1 MFYDTA
7 LYMALA
13 IFGVGLIYKVSGWFR
28 FSVDMRSRADA
39 APGSSRFMAAL
50 KGVFSALSSPKLG
63 DLAQVFASDVLLQ
76 LHIRKEDVLRWLMH
90 ILIFAGFMF
99 LFIFHALDKI
109 IFTSLFDRYYL
120 DLNPF
125 IIIAG
130 LMVLAGV
137 AIAVYRRFILKVA
150 RLKTAGPDYY
160 ALIILAVII
169 ISGLAM
175 ELTKLT
181 SYENWQTYW
190 DIHVYTCLIGLAYLP
205 FSKMLHV
212 LTTPVSLM
220 ANAVMDKD
228 SDPVNVRTRQM
239 MELDACTRCGTCSN
253 RCSVAVACDSTGN
266 NMVLPSERMEFLK
279 NYYSDKTIGAKG
291 LAAIQQGIYLCTNCD
306 RCTVACPAGINLR
319 EMWFDVREEMI
330 QRGDA
335 VDLVLTPF
343 SYFRGLNMD
352 KFDYEPFEKPVAKAV
367 DKVTASYDLLDQPD
381 DVIPLTPANQAF
393 KEGAGLTDRASTY
406 AYCFTCENCSTV
418 CPVVGNYDNPAE
430 EIDLL
435 PHQIMRSMGFG
446 IKDLA
451 MGSRMLWYC
460 LTCYQCQEHC
470 PQGVKV
476 TDVLYELKNKAA
488 NEATPSQQA
497 PTKQATGSSV

>member
-1 MFYDTA
+1 MLYDTA

-28 FSVDMRSRADA
+28 FSVDMQNRSESTP
-39 APGSSRFMAAL
+39 APSRIQTAL
-50 KGVFSALSSPKLG
+50 RGVFTTLFSQKLFI
-63 DLAQVFASDVLLQ
+63 LARVFVSDVLLQ
-76 LHIRKEDVLRWLMH
+76 MRICKEDIIRWLMH
-90 ILIFAGFMF
+90 MLIFVGFMF
-99 LFIFHALDKI
+99 LLFTHALDKI
-109 IFTSLFDRYYL
+109 IVTSLFDRYYL
-120 DLNPF
+120 DLNPYL
-125 IIIAG
+125 IVAG

-137 AIAVYRRFILKVA
+137 AIAAYRRFILKVP

-181 SYENWQTYW
+181 SYENYQSYW
-190 DIHVYTCLIGLAYLP
+190 NIHVYACLFGLAYLP

-212 LTTPVSLM
+212 LTTPVSLL
-220 ANAVMDKD
+220 ANAVMDKQ
-228 SDPVNVRTRQM
+228 SSPANIKTRQM

-253 RCSVAVACDSTGN
+253 RCSVAVAFDRIGN
-266 NMVLPSERMEFLK
+266 EMILPSERMEFLK
-279 NYYSDKTIGAKG
+279 DYYSDKAIGAKG

-319 EMWFDVREEMI
+319 DMWFDVREEMI

-352 KFDYEPFEKPVAKAV
+352 NFDFEPFEKPVVKAR
-367 DKVTASYDLLDQPD
+367 KMVTAPYKLLHQSD
-381 DVIPLTPANQAF
+381 DIIPLTSANQAF
-393 KEGAGLTDRASTY
+393 KENADLSDWASTY
-406 AYCFTCENCSTV
+406 TFCFTCENCSTV
-418 CPVVGNYDNPAE
+418 CPVVGNYESPIE
-430 EIDLL
+430 ELDLL

-476 TDVLYELKNKAA
+476 TDILYELKNLSAK
-488 NEATPSQQA
+488 EVVPSQ
-497 PTKQATGSSV
+497 PTMGSVTLK

>member
-1 MFYDTA
+1 MLYDIA
-7 LYMALA
+7 LYVALA
-13 IFGVGLIYKVSGWFR
+13 IFGVGLIYKISGWFR
-28 FSVDMRSRADA
+28 FSVDMQNRIGIT
-39 APGSSRFMAAL
+39 PVLSRFPTAL
-50 KGVFSALSSPKLG
+50 KGVFTTLFSPKLST
-63 DLAQVFASDVLLQ
+63 LARIFVRDVLLQ
-76 LHIRKEDVLRWLMH
+76 MRIHKEDVIRWLMH
-90 ILIFAGFMF
+90 MLIFVGFMF
-99 LFIFHALDKI
+99 LFFTHALDKI
-109 IFTSLFDRYYL
+109 IVTPLFDRYYL
-120 DLNPF
+120 DLNPYL
-125 IIIAG
+125 IVAG

-137 AIAVYRRFILKVA
+137 AIAVYRRFILKVP

-160 ALIILAVII
+160 ALVILAIII

-190 DIHVYTCLIGLAYLP
+190 NIHVYTCLFGLAYLP
-205 FSKMLHV
+205 FSKLLHV
-212 LTTPVSLM
+212 LTTPVSLL
-220 ANAVMDKD
+220 ANAVMDEQ
-228 SDPVNVRTRQM
+228 SNPANIRTRQM

-253 RCSVAVACDSTGN
+253 RCSVAAAFDSIGN
-266 NMVLPSERMEFLK
+266 EMILPSERMEFLK
-279 NYYSDKTIGAKG
+279 DYYSDKAIGAKG

-319 EMWFDVREEMI
+319 EMWFDVREEII

-335 VDLVLTPF
+335 VTLVLTPF

-352 KFDYEPFEKPVAKAV
+352 KFDFGPFEEPVAKAIN
-367 DKVTASYDLLDQPD
+367 KVTLSYELLHRSDEF
-381 DVIPLTPANQAF
+381 IPLTSANQTF
-393 KEGAGLTDRASTY
+393 KENAGLSDRASTY

-418 CPVVGNYDNPAE
+418 CPVVGNYDNPVDE
-430 EIDLL
+430 LDLL
-435 PHQIMRSMGFG
+435 PHQIMQSMGFG

-476 TDVLYELKNKAA
+476 TDILYELKNLSAK
-488 NEATPSQQA
+488 EADPSQA
-497 PTKQATGSSV
+497 AMGSVAQK

>member
-1 MFYDTA
+1 MLYNTA
-7 LYMALA
+7 LYVALA
-13 IFGVGLIYKVSGWFR
+13 IFGIGLIYKVSGWFR
-28 FSVDMRSRADA
+28 FSVDMQNRAGST
-39 APGSSRFMAAL
+39 PISSRFQTAV
-50 KGVFSALSSPKLG
+50 KGVFSTLFSPKLG
-63 DLAQVFASDVLLQ
+63 DLARVFVSDVLVQ
-76 LHIRKEDVLRWLMH
+76 KQIRNEDVTRWLMH
-90 ILIFAGFMF
+90 MLIFVGFMF
-99 LFIFHALDKI
+99 LFFTHALDKI

-120 DLNPF
+120 ALNPW
-125 IIIAG
+125 IILAG

-137 AIAVYRRFILKVA
+137 GIAVYRRFILKVP

-190 DIHVYTCLIGLAYLP
+190 DIHVYACLFGLAYLP
-205 FSKMLHV
+205 FSKMLHI
-212 LTTPVSLM
+212 LTTPVSLLT
-220 ANAVMDKD
+220 NAVMDKQ
-228 SDPVNVRTRQM
+228 SSPANIRTRQM

-253 RCSVAVACDSTGN
+253 RCSVAVAFDSIGN
-266 NMVLPSERMEFLK
+266 HMVLPSERMEFLK
-279 NYYSDKTIGAKG
+279 EYYSNKKIGPRA

-306 RCTVACPAGINLR
+306 RCTVSCPAGINLR
-319 EMWFDVREEMI
+319 EMWFDVREEII

-335 VDLVLTPF
+335 VPLMLTPF

-352 KFDYEPFEKPVAKAV
+352 KFDFEQFEKPVDKACN
-367 DKVTASYDLLDQPD
+367 KVTAPYKLLHQQD
-381 DVIPLTPANQAF
+381 DIIPLTPANQVF
-393 KEGAGLTDRASTY
+393 KENAGLSERASTY

-418 CPVVGNYDNPAE
+418 CPVVGNYHSPADE
-430 EIDLL
+430 LDLL

-476 TDVLYELKNKAA
+476 TDVLYELKNMSVK
-488 NEATPSQQA
+488 EAGPSQA
-497 PTKQATGSSV
+497 AGGSV

>member
-1 MFYDTA
+1 MLYDTA
-7 LYMALA
+7 LYVALA

-28 FSVDMRSRADA
+28 FSVDMQNRAGATPAPSRI
-39 APGSSRFMAAL
+39 STAL
-50 KGVFSALSSPKLG
+50 KGVFTTLFSPKLSK
-63 DLAQVFASDVLLQ
+63 LALVFISDVLVQ
-76 LHIRKEDVLRWLMH
+76 MRIRNEDFIRWLMH
-90 ILIFAGFMF
+90 MLIFVGFMF
-99 LFIFHALDKI
+99 LFFTHALDKI
-109 IFTSLFDRYYL
+109 ILTSLYDRYYL

-125 IIIAG
+125 LIVAG

-137 AIAVYRRFILKVA
+137 AIAAYRRFILKVP

-160 ALIILAVII
+160 ALIILAIII

-181 SYENWQTYW
+181 SYDNWQTYW
-190 DIHVYTCLIGLAYLP
+190 NIHAYGCLFGLAYLP
-205 FSKMLHV
+205 SSKMLHS
-212 LTTPVSLM
+212 LTTSVSLLT
-220 ANAVMDKD
+220 NAVMDKQ
-228 SDPVNVRTRQM
+228 SNPANIRTRQM

-253 RCSVAVACDSTGN
+253 RCSVAVASDCVGN
-266 NMVLPSERMEFLK
+266 TMVLPSERMEFLK
-279 NYYSDKTIGAKG
+279 DYYSDKTIGAKG

-319 EMWFDVREEMI
+319 KMWFDVREEII

-335 VDLVLTPF
+335 VTLVLTPF
-343 SYFRGLNMD
+343 SYFRGLNMGE
-352 KFDYEPFEKPVAKAV
+352 FDFEQFEKPVARATE
-367 DKVTASYDLLDQPD
+367 KVTAPYKLLHQSD
-381 DVIPLTPANQAF
+381 DIIPLTPANQAF
-393 KEGAGLTDRASTY
+393 KESTGLSERASTY

-418 CPVVGNYDNPAE
+418 CPVVGNYHSPTDE
-430 EIDLL
+430 LDML

-476 TDVLYELKNKAA
+476 TDILYELKNLSAK
-488 NEATPSQQA
+488 EASPSQPAMGTVAQ
-497 PTKQATGSSV
+497 K

>member
-1 MFYDTA
+1 MLYDTA
-7 LYMALA
+7 LYVALA

-28 FSVDMRSRADA
+28 FSVDMQNRTGATP
-39 APGSSRFMAAL
+39 APPRIPTAL
-50 KGVFSALSSPKLG
+50 KGVLTTLFSPKLAV
-63 DLAQVFASDVLLQ
+63 LARVFVSDVLLQ
-76 LHIRKEDVLRWLMH
+76 MRIRKEDVIRWLMH
-90 ILIFAGFMF
+90 MLIFVGFMF
-99 LFIFHALDKI
+99 LFFTHALDKI
-109 IFTSLFDRYYL
+109 ILTSLYDRYYL

-125 IIIAG
+125 LIVAG

-137 AIAVYRRFILKVA
+137 AIAAYRRFIQKVP

-190 DIHVYTCLIGLAYLP
+190 NIHVYACLFGLAYLP

-212 LTTPVSLM
+212 LTTPVSLL
-220 ANAVMDKD
+220 ANAVMDNQSNPANIK
-228 SDPVNVRTRQM
+228 TRQM

-253 RCSVAVACDSTGN
+253 RCSVAVAFDRIGN
-266 NMVLPSERMEFLK
+266 EMILPSERMEFLK
-279 NYYSDKTIGAKG
+279 DYYSDKAIGAKG

-319 EMWFDVREEMI
+319 EMWFDVREEII

-335 VDLVLTPF
+335 VALVLTPF

-352 KFDYEPFEKPVAKAV
+352 KFDLEPLEKPVAKACN
-367 DKVTASYDLLDQPD
+367 KVTAPYKLLHQSNDI
-381 DVIPLTPANQAF
+381 IPLTSANQAF
-393 KEGAGLTDRASTY
+393 KESAGLSDRASSY
-406 AYCFTCENCSTV
+406 SYCFTCENCTTV
-418 CPVVGNYDNPAE
+418 CPVAGNYDSPAE
-430 EIDLL
+430 ELDLL

-476 TDVLYELKNKAA
+476 TDVLYELKNLSAKEAA
-488 NEATPSQQA
+488 PSQ
-497 PTKQATGSSV
+497 PTVGSVQ

>member
-7 LYMALA
+7 LYMALV

-28 FSVDMRSRADA
+28 FSVDMQTRAGSTP
-39 APGSSRFMAAL
+39 APSRFATAL
-50 KGVFSALSSPKLG
+50 KGVIATLFSPKLG
-63 DLAQVFASDVLLQ
+63 VLARVFVSDVLLQ
-76 LHIRKEDVLRWLMH
+76 LRIRKEDVTRWLMH

-99 LFIFHALDKI
+99 LFFLHALDKI
-109 IFTSLFDRYYL
+109 IVTSLFDKYYL
-120 DLNPF
+120 KLNPYLLV
-125 IIIAG
+125 AG

-137 AIAVYRRFILKVA
+137 AIAVYRRCILKVA

-160 ALIILAVII
+160 ALIILAIII
-169 ISGLAM
+169 ISGMAM

-190 DIHVYTCLIGLAYLP
+190 NVHVYACLFGLAYLP

-212 LTTPVSLM
+212 LTTPVSLL
-220 ANAVMDKD
+220 ANAVMDRQ
-228 SDPVNVRTRQM
+228 SSPANIRTRQM

-279 NYYSDKTIGAKG
+279 SYYSDKAIGAKG

-319 EMWFDVREEMI
+319 EMWFDVREEII

-335 VDLVLTPF
+335 VTLMLTPF

-352 KFDYEPFEKPVAKAV
+352 EFDFEQFELPLAKARK
-367 DKVTASYDLLDQPD
+367 KVTDPYTLLQQSD
-381 DVIPLTPANQAF
+381 DVIPLTSANQAF
-393 KEGAGLTDRASTY
+393 KVDAGLSDRASTY

-418 CPVVGNYDNPAE
+418 CPVVGNYKSPTE
-430 EIDLL
+430 ELDLL

-476 TDVLYELKNKAA
+476 TDILYELKNKSAE
-488 NEATPSQQA
+488 EARPLQSA
-497 PTKQATGSSV
+497 VGSV

>member
-1 MFYDTA
+1 MIYDTA
-7 LYMALA
+7 LYGALT

-28 FSVDMRSRADA
+28 FSVEMQSRDGATP
-39 APGSSRFMAAL
+39 APSRIPTAL
-50 KGVFSALSSPKLG
+50 KGVFTTLLSPKLSK
-63 DLAQVFASDVLLQ
+63 LARVFVSDVLVQ
-76 LHIRKEDVLRWLMH
+76 MRIRNEDFVRWLMH
-90 ILIFAGFMF
+90 ILIFAGFTF
-99 LFIFHALDKI
+99 LFFTHALDKI
-109 IFTSLFDRYYL
+109 ILTSLYDRYYL

-125 IIIAG
+125 LIVAG

-137 AIAVYRRFILKVA
+137 AIAAYRRFIRKVP

-190 DIHVYTCLIGLAYLP
+190 NIHVYGCLFGLAYLP

-212 LTTPVSLM
+212 LTTPVSLL
-220 ANAVMDKD
+220 ANAVMDRTSNPANIK
-228 SDPVNVRTRQM
+228 TRQM

-253 RCSVAVACDSTGN
+253 RCSVAVAFDRIGN
-266 NMVLPSERMEFLK
+266 ELILPSERMEFLK
-279 NYYSDKTIGAKG
+279 DYYSDKTIGAKG
-291 LAAIQQGIYLCTNCD
+291 LSAIGQGIYLCTNCD

-319 EMWFDVREEMI
+319 EMWFDVREEII

-335 VDLVLTPF
+335 VPLVLTPF

-352 KFDYEPFEKPVAKAV
+352 KFDLEPFEKPVTKARE
-367 DKVTASYDLLDQPD
+367 KVTAPYQLLHRSD
-381 DVIPLTPANQAF
+381 DVIPLTSANEAF
-393 KEGAGLTDRASTY
+393 KESTGLSDRASTY
-406 AYCFTCENCSTV
+406 AYCFTCENCTTV
-418 CPVVGNYDNPAE
+418 CPVVGNYDSPAQE
-430 EIDLL
+430 LDML

-476 TDVLYELKNKAA
+476 ADVLYELKNLAA
-488 NEATPSQQA
+488 KEAIPSQ
-497 PTKQATGSSV
+497 PVKGSV

>member
-1 MFYDTA
+1 
-7 LYMALA
+7 MALA
-13 IFGVGLIYKVSGWFR
+13 IFGIGLIYKISGWFR
-28 FSVDMRSRADA
+28 FSVDMQNRSRPIPA
-39 APGSSRFMAAL
+39 APRFQTAL
-50 KGVFSALSSPKLG
+50 KGVFSTLFGPKLRVLARVFAK
-63 DLAQVFASDVLLQ
+63 DVLAQI
-76 LHIRKEDVLRWLMH
+76 HIRDEDVIRWIMH
-90 ILIFAGFMF
+90 MLIFIGFMF
-99 LFIFHALDKI
+99 LLFTHALDKI
-109 IFTSLFDRYYL
+109 IFTSLYDRYYL

-125 IIIAG
+125 LITAG

-137 AIAVYRRFILKVA
+137 AIAAYRRFIRKVP

-160 ALIILAVII
+160 ALAILAVII

-181 SYENWQTYW
+181 SYDNWQTYW
-190 DIHVYTCLIGLAYLP
+190 NIHVYACLFGLACLP
-205 FSKMLHV
+205 FTKMLHV
-212 LTTPVSLM
+212 LTTPVSLL
-220 ANAVMDKD
+220 ANAVMDEHSK
-228 SDPVNVRTRQM
+228 PANVRTRQM

-253 RCSVAVACDSTGN
+253 RCSVAAASNGTGN
-266 NMVLPSERMEFLK
+266 QMVLPSERMEFLK
-279 NYYSDKTIGAKG
+279 AYYSNKAIGAKG
-291 LAAIQQGIYLCTNCD
+291 LAAVQQGIYLCTNCD

-335 VDLVLTPF
+335 QALVLTPF
-343 SYFRGLNMD
+343 SYFRGLNMG
-352 KFDYEPFEKPVAKAV
+352 KFDFEQFEKPVAKACE
-367 DKVTASYDLLDQPD
+367 KVTAPFKGVRQAD
-381 DVIPLTPANQAF
+381 DVIPLTSENQKFIKSAALS
-393 KEGAGLTDRASTY
+393 GRASTF

-418 CPVVGNYDNPAE
+418 CPVVGNYSNPADE
-430 EIDLL
+430 LDLL

-476 TDVLYELKNKAA
+476 TDILFELKNLSAKEEPPLQAA
-488 NEATPSQQA
+488 AGNM
-497 PTKQATGSSV
+497 